1 MRKYLKKTI
10 TFPKQY
16 WDRIE
21 SLAEDME
28 AGLSDA
34 LFSLVDLGLKTLD
47 KLEEE
52 KYDRPESTLEE
63 FRRRTEEEDEEEE
76 EEE

>member
-1 MRKYLKKTI
+1 MKKTI
-10 TFPKQY
+10 TLPKQY

-21 SLAEDME
+21 SLAKDME
-28 AGLSDA
+28 AGISDA

-52 KYDRPESTLEE
+52 EKDKAVIFQRKGLL
-63 FRRRTEEEDEEEE
+63 
-76 EEE
+76 